1 MIVDV
6 WLLIIL
12 FIVLVVLAIAPLL
25 VVPLI
30 LTGKQ
35 RSGITVES
43 FESGQVPVGE
53 PRRRYVMQYYP
64 YLLIFVVFDV
74 MAMFLFA
81 WAVSFGALRLDRSVS
96 VLLFLGVL
104 LAPMIYG
111 LKQAEKRE
119 LW

>member
-6 WLLIIL
+6 WLLILI
-12 FIVLVVLAIAPLL
+12 FIVLVVVAVAPLL
-25 VVPLI
+25 VVPLM

-35 RSGITVES
+35 RKGVAVEP

-53 PRRRYVMQYYP
+53 ARRRFVMQYYP

-81 WAVSFGALRLDRSVS
+81 WAVSFSSLGLDRSVP
-96 VLLFLGVL
+96 VLLFIGIL
-104 LAPMIYG
+104 LAPMIFG
-111 LKQAEKRE
+111 LKQAERRE
-119 LW
+119 VW